1 VISSSL
7 QIIGVRSLWTVCSYI
22 WHAVQ
27 AVTDH
32 CRYCYTAASQFHPLL
47 QLLQTEGLKLE
58 PDGEL
63 IPAEVVVANAD
74 LPYVEL
80 NLLPEQFSR
89 KGLAEAA
96 YSSGVVAFYWA
107 CDKQW
112 PQLEHHTVFLSTDW
126 ESSWT
131 RVFRD
136 NKLGIYSYTTH
147 QDVTSVYS
155 SGVNRMLQNSN
166 SSCTI
171 R

>member
-1 VISSSL
+1 ML
-7 QIIGVRSLWTVCSYI
+7 PLYHTIIL
-22 WHAVQ
+22 
-27 AVTDH
+27 
-32 CRYCYTAASQFHPLL
+32 PLL
-47 QLLQTEGLKLE
+47 LQLQTEGLKLE

-107 CDKQW
+107 CSKQW

-126 ESSWT
+126 EGSWT

-136 NKLGIYSYTTH
+136 KKLGTVCTH
-147 QDVTSVYS
+147 LRCET
-155 SGVNRMLQNSN
+155 
-166 SSCTI
+166 
-171 R
+171 